1 MMPIK
6 FTEFDWKCINTI
18 RGLSIDMVQSANS
31 GHPGAP
37 LGLAPMVHVLASRV
51 LKHGLRDYVNRDRFV
66 LSNGHACAVQY
77 SMLYL
82 LGVLTIDDIK
92 GFRQVDSRTPGHPES
107 HITPGV
113 EVTTG

>member
-1 MMPIK
+1 MSNK
-6 FTEFDWKCINTI
+6 FTELDWKCINTI
-18 RGLSIDMVQSANS
+18 RTLSIDMVQSANS

-77 SMLYL
+77 SMLKL
-82 LGVLTIDDIK
+82 LGVLEMEDIK
-92 GFRQVDSRTPGHPES
+92 AFRQLDSRYPIK
-107 HITPGV
+107 HIN
-113 EVTTG
+113 